1 MTKKMW
7 FVLLTGIIILAYS
20 VIEIPKFKK
29 TKKKKELWTFSIL
42 LLVGYSLLIAETMK
56 APIPNPLDLI
66 TFVYK
71 PVSSGLFA
79 LLS

>member
-7 FVLLTGIIILAYS
+7 FVLLIGIIILAYS

-29 TKKKKELWTFSIL
+29 SNQKKELWTFSSL
-42 LLVGYSLLIAETMK
+42 LLVGYSLLIAQTMN
-56 APIPNPLDLI
+56 APIPNPLDMI

-71 PVSSGLFA
+71 PVSKVLFA
-79 LLS
+79 LMS